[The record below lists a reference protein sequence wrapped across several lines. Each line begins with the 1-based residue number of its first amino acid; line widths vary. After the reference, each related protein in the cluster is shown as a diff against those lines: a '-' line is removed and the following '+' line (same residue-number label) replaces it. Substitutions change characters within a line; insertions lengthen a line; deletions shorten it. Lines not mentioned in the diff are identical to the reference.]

1 MIFYLLF
8 LTLKLLSVKLM
19 FYIFKFIMAKIDE
32 LLRVLVSQQGS
43 DLHIKFGEPPV
54 YRIHGQLV
62 RTSLPVMTADDTKS
76 LLYEILN
83 EERRQKFEQTHQLDM
98 SYSLP
103 GVSRFR
109 VNVFRQKNAV
119 GAVLRVIPLL
129 IKTIDDLG
137 LPQIMKKVAMLP
149 RGLILVTGPT
159 GSGKSTSLA
168 AMIDFINESRS
179 CHIMTIEDPIE
190 FLHRD
195 KKACINQREVGLDTH
210 SFANALKHV
219 MRQNP
224 DIILVGEMR
233 DLETISLAIT
243 AAETGHLVMA
253 TLHTADAAQTVDR
266 IIDVFPPAQQQQVRL
281 QLSTTLQAI
290 FSQTLLPRSD
300 GKGRIVAY
308 EVLTCTPGLRA
319 IIREGKTHQIYSSIQ
334 SGGKFGMVTLDSC
347 LKDFFNK
354 GIVTM
359 EDAMAKSS
367 NPAEFE
373 RMAMK
378 F

>member
-1 MIFYLLF
+1 
-8 LTLKLLSVKLM
+8 
-19 FYIFKFIMAKIDE
+19 MAKIDE
-32 LLRVLVSQQGS
+32 LLRMLVTQQGS
-43 DLHIKFGEPPV
+43 DLHIKCGEPPI

-62 RTSLPVMTADDTKS
+62 RTSLPVMSADDTKV

-83 EERRQKFEQTHQLDM
+83 DERRQKYEQTYQLDM
-98 SYSLP
+98 SYSIP

-109 VNVFRQKNAV
+109 VNVFKQKNAV

-129 IKTIDDLG
+129 IKTIDELS
-137 LPQIMKKVAMLP
+137 LPQIMKRVSLLP
-149 RGLILVTGPT
+149 RGLVLVTGPT

-168 AMIDFINESRS
+168 AMIDFINENRS
-179 CHIMTIEDPIE
+179 CNIITIEDPIE

-195 KKACINQREVGLDTH
+195 KKACVNQREVGIDTH
-210 SFANALKHV
+210 SFAGALKHV

-290 FSQTLLPRSD
+290 FSQTLLPRTD
-300 GKGRIVAY
+300 GKGRVVAF
-308 EVLTCTPGLRA
+308 EVLTCTPALRS
-319 IIREGKTHQIYSSIQ
+319 IIREGKTHQIYSNIQ

-347 LKDFFNK
+347 LKEFYLK
-354 GIVTM
+354 GLVTL

-367 NPAEFE
+367 NPIEFE
-373 RMAMK
+373 RMVMK
-378 F
+378 VPV

>member
-1 MIFYLLF
+1 
-8 LTLKLLSVKLM
+8 
-19 FYIFKFIMAKIDE
+19 MAKIDE
-32 LLRVLVSQQGS
+32 LLRTLVSQQGS
-43 DLHIKFGEPPV
+43 DLHIKCGEPPI

-62 RTSLPVMTADDTKS
+62 RTSLPVMTADDTKV

-83 EERRQKFEQTHQLDM
+83 EERRQKYEQTHQMDL
-98 SYSLP
+98 SYSIP

-109 VNVFRQKNAV
+109 VNVFKQKNAV

-129 IKTIDDLG
+129 IKTIDELA
-137 LPQIMKKVAMLP
+137 LPQIMKKVSLLP
-149 RGLILVTGPT
+149 RGLVLVTGPT

-168 AMIDFINESRS
+168 AMIDFINENRS
-179 CHIMTIEDPIE
+179 CHIITIEDPIE

-195 KKACINQREVGLDTH
+195 KKACVNQREVGIDTH
-210 SFANALKHV
+210 SFAGALKHV

-233 DLETISLAIT
+233 NLETISLAIT

-290 FSQTLLPRSD
+290 FSQTLLPRTD
-300 GKGRIVAY
+300 GKGRMVAY
-308 EVLTCTPGLRA
+308 EVLTCTPALRA
-319 IIREGKTHQIYSSIQ
+319 IIREGKTHQIYSAIQ

-347 LKDFFNK
+347 LKEYFLK
-354 GIVTM
+354 GLVTL

-373 RMAMK
+373 RVIMK
-378 F
+378 V